1 MSIPPVLLS
10 GVKNESQ
17 DLHITTDVLEPNVLN
32 TNQAVFV
39 IPKKASVLDSKSALK
54 VRVNDTAYRNNATKM
69 VGGKLFSGLLGMIK
83 AARLYASGQLISDL
97 RHAGEKIHLDNQFK
111 SQEYKEQYCDVKH
124 LSESG
129 FAIAE
134 GNTAGNSGVEGSIL
148 STDEFNE
155 WTAGGDND
163 TAPTL
168 GNEPYFRGI
177 GWADGGS
184 ASTSTDTTGGNEG
197 VEMFLLLEELFP
209 MLKDIQLPVRFMKD
223 EIRIEIDWEQ
233 DKTKWLYVSSAT
245 ADSTT
250 TANLAGVVISEAVM
264 FLDYITYNPEIDASL
279 EQTIMTSGVSIPF
292 RQTAII
298 TKQLPAIAT
307 NDTNDVSEDI
317 LLGQEGRAVMKLY
330 VAKKYPN
337 TFTSATGGSTANQAY
352 TLQGECRSE
361 RLKGEKFNCIVNDLL
376 IYDRDVENNHEA
388 YSYLSYA
395 GEKPFVAYPDSFEE
409 NVNYAD
415 SGTPANMGGDP
426 AVETLFISEDGTN
439 DQRILGLKS
448 STKGLVK
455 NGIKGTQNWCAVD
468 LSKYGSAINPANAMR
483 IGATPIIFRLKRS
496 CGDDARTKGVV
507 SITCFVE
514 YLRLFDLRG
523 GDLSVRDL

>member
-54 VRVNDTAYRNNATKM
+54 VRVNDTAYRNNGTKI

-83 AARLYASGQLISDL
+83 SARLYASGQLISDL

-155 WTAGGDND
+155 WTAGADNN

-168 GNEPYFRGI
+168 GHEPYFRGM

-184 ASTSTDTTGGNEG
+184 ASGSTDATGGNEG

-250 TANLAGVVISEAVM
+250 TTNLAGVVISEAVM

-298 TKQLPAIAT
+298 TKQLPAIGD
-307 NDTNDVSEDI
+307 NSNDVSEDI

-330 VAKKYPN
+330 VAKKYQN
-337 TFTSATGGSTANQAY
+337 TFTGATGGSTKNQAY
-352 TLQGECRSE
+352 QLQGECRSE

-409 NVNYAD
+409 NVNYGD
-415 SGTPANMGGDP
+415 STTPANMGGDP

-496 CGDDARTKGVV
+496 SGEDARTKGVV

>member
-17 DLHITTDVLEPNVLN
+17 DLQITTDVLEPNVLN
-32 TNQAVFV
+32 NNQAVFV

-54 VRVNDTAYRNNATKM
+54 VRVNWEGYVANGTKM

-129 FAIAE
+129 FDLAE
-134 GNTAGNSGVEGSIL
+134 GTIAGRSGITGSIQ
-148 STDEFNE
+148 SADAYPS
-155 WTAGGDND
+155 WTAGADAD
-163 TAPTL
+163 TAPTID
-168 GNEPYFRGI
+168 NCSYFRGI
-177 GWADGGS
+177 GYSDS
-184 ASTSTDTTGGNEG
+184 SVSTTTASTAAAVVGRNEG

-233 DKTKWLYVSSAT
+233 DKTKWIYAT
-245 ADSTT
+245 GAYTSTD
-250 TANLAGVVISEAVM
+250 VKISDCVL

-279 EQTIMTSGVSIPF
+279 EQTIMGTGVSIPF

-298 TKQLPAIAT
+298 TKQLAGLGNNETDIA
-307 NDTNDVSEDI
+307 EDI
-317 LLGQEGRAVMKLY
+317 LLGQEGRAVMKIY

-337 TFTSATGGSTANQAY
+337 VLTGLGGNENQGY
-352 TLQGECRSE
+352 NFQGECRSE
-361 RLKGEKFNCIVNDLL
+361 RLNGEKFNCIINDLL

-395 GEKPFVAYPDSFEE
+395 GEKPFTAYPDSFEYNDNYDAQAVTTDVLFTTAE
-409 NVNYAD
+409 NNTD
-415 SGTPANMGGDP
+415 
-426 AVETLFISEDGTN
+426 
-439 DQRILGLKS
+439 DQRVLGFSDNNLGRLKD
-448 STKGLVK
+448 
-455 NGIKGTQNWCAVD
+455 GIRGQQNWCAVD
-468 LSKYGSAINPANAMR
+468 CSKYGSAINPNNAMR
-483 IGATPIIFRLKRS
+483 IGSTPIIFRLKRS
-496 CGDDARTKGVV
+496 SGTDVRTKGVV

>member
-54 VRVNDTAYRNNATKM
+54 VRVNDKNYASNATKM

-124 LSESG
+124 MSESG
-129 FAIAE
+129 FDLAE
-134 GNTAGNSGVEGSIL
+134 GNTAGNSGVNGSIQ
-148 STDEFNE
+148 SADAYNT
-155 WTAGGDND
+155 WTAGADEDN
-163 TAPTL
+163 APTI

-177 GWADGGS
+177 GCENTRTATTPSAD
-184 ASTSTDTTGGNEG
+184 AKVVDRNEG

-250 TANLAGVVISEAVM
+250 TANVAGVVISEAVM
-264 FLDYITYNPEIDASL
+264 FLDYITYNPEIDAQL
-279 EQTIMTSGVSIPF
+279 EQTIMTTGVSIPF
-292 RQTAII
+292 RQTTII
-298 TKQLPAIAT
+298 TKQLSGLGDNT
-307 NDTNDVSEDI
+307 TDHSEDI
-317 LLGQEGRAVMKLY
+317 LLGQEGRAVMKIY
-330 VAKKYPN
+330 IAKKYPN
-337 TFTSATGGSTANQAY
+337 TFTGAVLGSTANQAY

-361 RLKGEKFNCIVNDLL
+361 RLMGEKFNCIVNDLL
-376 IYDRDVENNHEA
+376 IYDRDVENNHEG

-409 NVNYAD
+409 NNSYATA
-415 SGTPANMGGDP
+415 GGGDT
-426 AVETLFISEDGTN
+426 AVETLFLNEDGTN
-439 DQRILGLKS
+439 DQGILGFAG
-448 STKGLVK
+448 STAGFVK

-468 LSKYGSAINPANAMR
+468 LSKYGNGINPSNAMR
-483 IGATPIIFRLKRS
+483 IGSTPIIFRLKRS
-496 CGDDARTKGVV
+496 SAADARTKGVV

>member
-54 VRVNDTAYRNNATKM
+54 VRVNNKAYTNDATEM

-124 LSESG
+124 MSESG
-129 FAIAE
+129 FSIAE
-134 GNTAGNSGVEGSIL
+134 GNTAGNSGVTGSIL
-148 STDEFNE
+148 SADEFNT
-155 WTAGGDND
+155 WTAGGDGD

-177 GWADGGS
+177 GYENSRTATTP
-184 ASTSTDTTGGNEG
+184 STNANVVDKNEG

-245 ADSTT
+245 PNSTT

-264 FLDYITYNPEIDASL
+264 FLDYITYNPEIDAQL
-279 EQTIMTSGVSIPF
+279 EETIMTTGVSIPF

-298 TKQLPAIAT
+298 TKQLPVMGD
-307 NDTNDVSEDI
+307 NVEVSEDI

-330 VAKKYPN
+330 IAKKYPN
-337 TFTSATGGSTANQAY
+337 KFSGAVNGATNNQANE
-352 TLQGECRSE
+352 LQGECRSE

-388 YSYLSYA
+388 YSYLSYT

-409 NVNYAD
+409 NNTYAETD
-415 SGTPANMGGDP
+415 GGDT
-426 AVETLFISEDGTN
+426 AVETLFLTEDGTN
-439 DQRILGLKS
+439 DQKVLGFA
-448 STKGLVK
+448 STGKGQVK
-455 NGIKGTQNWCAVD
+455 NGIKGSQNWCAVD
-468 LSKYGSAINPANAMR
+468 LSKYGNAINPANAMR

-496 CGDDARTKGVV
+496 SGTDARTKGVV

-523 GDLSVRDL
+523 GDLAVRDL